1 MDSSATLKPNLKTE
15 AIAGI
20 TTFFTMAYIVIV
32 NPQIL
37 SADGKTGM
45 AFTGV
50 LTATVLICFTMTLLM
65 GVYAKLPFAVA
76 PGMGINAFFT
86 YTIILGKG
94 VPWPTALGIIFWA
107 GVFFLL
113 ISVTPVRESIAK
125 AIPAELRIA
134 AAAGIGIFLT
144 FIGLKNAGFIVS
156 DPVTFVKLGALGKP
170 ALLTILGVAIS
181 AFLMSRKNPFA
192 FLVAIVTVTIIAWAL
207 GLVSAPPQVLS
218 LPDFTSVFLKLDIL
232 GALKLALLPSII
244 SILFT
249 DLFDSIS
256 TFIGVAHAA
265 DLLDEHGHPRN
276 LRQGLIVDSLATM
289 GAGVAGTSSGT
300 AYIES
305 IAGISMG
312 WANGIDIRVHGAL
325 FPAVL
330 FRRAAG
336 RHGARLCHRGC
347 LDSGWRRDVSQ
358 CRPNQFFKAGRRSA
372 CLPDFD
378 SDSVDVLD
386 HAGNTLGF
394 HFARGVVSNGR
405 PPPRD
410 SSGDVRAG
418 ANLNWLADTRAREV
432 FVESCGRC
440 TVRSTM
446 QTDNQN
452 EQHFGRSEEPRARW
466 EQSIWEI
473 ARLGDERVLDETSH
487 SLTVWDI
494 EEWEW

>member
-1 MDSSATLKPNLKTE
+1 MDSNATLKPKLKTE

-37 SADGKTGM
+37 SAGGKTGM

-65 GVYAKLPFAVA
+65 GIYAKLPFAVA

-94 VPWPTALGIIFWA
+94 VPWPAALGIIFWA

-113 ISVTPVRESIAK
+113 VSVTPVRESIAK

-144 FIGLKNAGFIVS
+144 FIGLKNAGFIVA

-170 ALLTILGVAIS
+170 ALLTILGLAIS
-181 AFLMSRKNPFA
+181 VFLMSRKNPFA
-192 FLVAIVTVTIIAWAL
+192 FLLAITVVTITAWAL
-207 GLVSAPPQVLS
+207 GLVSTPAQLLS
-218 LPDFTSVFLKLDIL
+218 LPDFKSVFLKLDIL
-232 GALKLALLPSII
+232 GAFKLALLPSII

-265 DLLDEHGHPRN
+265 DLLDEHGHLRN

-289 GAGVAGTSSGT
+289 GAGLAGTSSGT

-312 WANGIDIRVHGAL
+312 GRSGLTSVFTAL
-325 FPAVL
+325 CFLPCFFIAPLAGVVPPYATAAVL
-330 FRRAAG
+330 ILVGAAM
-336 RHGARLCHRGC
+336 
-347 LDSGWRRDVSQ
+347 
-358 CRPNQFFKAGRRSA
+358 FKSVGKINFSKVEEGVPAFLTLILIPLTFSITQGILWGFISHVGLYLMVGRRREIHPA
-372 CLPDFD
+372 M
-378 SDSVDVLD
+378 
-386 HAGNTLGF
+386 HAL
-394 HFARGVVSNGR
+394 AVVSIGLL
-405 PPPRD
+405 
-410 SSGDVRAG
+410 V
-418 ANLNWLADTRAREV
+418 L
-432 FVESCGRC
+432 
-440 TVRSTM
+440 
-446 QTDNQN
+446 
-452 EQHFGRSEEPRARW
+452 
-466 EQSIWEI
+466 
-473 ARLGDERVLDETSH
+473 ERVKFN
-487 SLTVWDI
+487 
-494 EEWEW
+494 